1 MQGEQ
6 PGAIAA
12 DAEEGGVSERDDAGI
27 AEDQVEREREQRQAH
42 DVGHDQIARGKDESA
57 GDDDDPERDLA
68 PMPARVGDG
77 TASDVGLRGH
87 QRAAVR
93 PNRPFGRQIRI
104 TIITV

>member
-1 MQGEQ
+1 MK
-6 PGAIAA
+6 A
-12 DAEEGGVSERDDAGI
+12 
-27 AEDQVEREREQRQAH
+27 QA
-42 DVGHDQIARGKDESA
+42 S
-57 GDDDDPERDLA
+57 DDDPERDLA

-77 TASDVGLRGH
+77 AASDVGLRAH

>member
-1 MQGEQ
+1 MK
-6 PGAIAA
+6 A
-12 DAEEGGVSERDDAGI
+12 
-27 AEDQVEREREQRQAH
+27 QA
-42 DVGHDQIARGKDESA
+42 S
-57 GDDDDPERDLA
+57 DDDPERDLA